1 MDATSRTE
9 RTPSAYPY
17 PLLIRHMLERAVSD
31 HPASLIVYGQTCHS
45 YRQLRERVG
54 RLADALAALGVGR
67 GSTVGVMDWDTN
79 RYLEC
84 FYAVPMM
91 GAVLHMVNVR
101 LSPEQ
106 IVYTINHA
114 ADDIL
119 LVNVEFLPLLERIA
133 GQLRTVRAV
142 VLLDDE
148 GKAREADL
156 QGLRCAGEYEA
167 LVLEG
172 AGSPAEIN
180 LRDRDIVNMGMA
192 EMAQCPVIL
201 VADIDRGGVFAAIY
215 GTLALL
221 QPQERARVKGVII
234 NKFRGDVALLRSGI
248 EQIEA
253 LTGVPVLGVMP
264 WLDVDLEDEDGVALQ
279 AGKYHRTDRRDIDI
293 AVVHL
298 PHIANFTD
306 FNALAA
312 QPDVRV
318 RYVRDPQAL
327 ADADL
332 VILPGSKNTLG
343 DLCWLRESGM
353 AHAVE
358 QARQRKVPLLGICGG
373 YQMLGET
380 IIDEVESG
388 LGAQPGLGVLKTVTH
403 FAQHKTT
410 TQVQATLGSALPDWL
425 ADAAGLRVSGYE
437 IHMGETELRDGCRSL
452 MQLHKGGQS
461 VADGAVSDDGLAF
474 GTYLHG
480 LFDTGELT
488 EKLVALLCRRKGI
501 APDSAALIPMEQYR
515 QQQFDL
521 LADGVRGALDL
532 DAVYAAM
539 GLENPRRNA
548 Q

>member
-1 MDATSRTE
+1 MTLAIMLQGTASDVGKSVLVAGLCRIFYQDGLRTAPFKSQNMALNSGITPDGKEMGRAQIFQAEAAGIAPDVRMNPILLKPTSDRQAQVVLMGEVATSMDA
-9 RTPSAYPY
+9 
-17 PLLIRHMLERAVSD
+17 VSY
-31 HPASLIVYGQTCHS
+31 HQYKP
-45 YRQLRERVG
+45 RLREQI
-54 RLADALAALGVGR
+54 LA
-67 GSTVGVMDWDTN
+67 
-79 RYLEC
+79 
-84 FYAVPMM
+84 
-91 GAVLHMVNVR
+91 
-101 LSPEQ
+101 
-106 IVYTINHA
+106 VYQS
-114 ADDIL
+114 L
-119 LVNVEFLPLLERIA
+119 
-133 GQLRTVRAV
+133 
-142 VLLDDE
+142 
-148 GKAREADL
+148 
-156 QGLRCAGEYEA
+156 AGEYEA

-221 QPQERARVKGVII
+221 QPEERARVKGVII

-264 WLDVDLEDEDGVALQ
+264 WLEVDLEDEDGVALQ

-358 QARQRKVPLLGICGG
+358 QVRQRKVPLLGICGG

-388 LGAQPGLGVLKTVTH
+388 LGTQPGLGVLKTVTH
-403 FAQHKTT
+403 FAQRKTT
-410 TQVQATLGSALPDWL
+410 TQVQATLEANLPDWL

-437 IHMGETELRDGCRSL
+437 IHMGETRREAGCAPL
-452 MQLHKGGQS
+452 LQLHKAGQS

-480 LFDTGELT
+480 LFDSDAFTRA
-488 EKLVALLCRRKGI
+488 LVNGLRQRKGL
-501 APDSAALIPMEQYR
+501 APLDSALEYARYKTR
-515 QQQFDL
+515 QFDL
-521 LADGVRGALDL
+521 LADAMREHIAIDQI
-532 DAVYAAM
+532 YAIM
-539 GLENPRRNA
+539 RQHQEPLC
-548 Q
+548 